1 MMVQVLKKRRKRCRD
16 AVFYSPTEKKNIL
29 LCLIIFQLESWPQ
42 STEMHE
48 KTALSGIKCQW
59 NFVNVGEKM
68 IASTLQKRAPKERN
82 CLRSFASL

>member
-1 MMVQVLKKRRKRCRD
+1 MYLLSREKTGQTKEELSACDGASIEKKEGKRCRD

-59 NFVNVGEKM
+59 N
-68 IASTLQKRAPKERN
+68 
-82 CLRSFASL
+82 C